1 MSASFNLFAL
11 VTFYDS
17 HLNRSLGWPVTCFCG
32 ILLCGSET
40 KPKELAPLMLSR
52 LISVVPNLGGFSCFR
67 FRPFVPH
74 IPFDFYLVSTIAP
87 VPPLT

>member
-1 MSASFNLFAL
+1 MSASFKLFAL

-17 HLNRSLGWPVTCFCG
+17 HRNRSLGWPDTGFCAVWFRNKAKG
-32 ILLCGSET
+32 VGPI
-40 KPKELAPLMLSR
+40 MLSR
-52 LISVVPNLGGFSCFR
+52 LISVVPNLGVFSCFR

-87 VPPLT
+87 VHPLT